1 MLRAACVGL
10 WLAFS
15 ASFAV
20 SASIIGMPAGTIMFE
35 ILRVTGWIGLAVGAF
50 VLGRILVQDRHRDD
64 DSASSA

>member
-10 WLAFS
+10 CLALS

>member
-10 WLAFS
+10 WLALS

-35 ILRVTGWIGLAVGAF
+35 ILRVTGWIGLGVGAF